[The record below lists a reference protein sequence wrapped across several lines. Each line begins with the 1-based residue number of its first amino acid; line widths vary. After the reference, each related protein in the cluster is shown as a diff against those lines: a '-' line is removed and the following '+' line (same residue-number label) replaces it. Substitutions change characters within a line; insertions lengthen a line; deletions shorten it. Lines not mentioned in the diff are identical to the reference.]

1 MRSFINTACAVALA
15 IGLAPMQAQAITV
28 TFDLPYSYPG
38 SYIESGVT
46 VSQSG
51 GLILADNN
59 ADSSM
64 DIFNAVNQSQPITFT
79 FGALSTLDALD
90 IVGLM
95 GVADAHMQSN
105 LGGSFHVLGMGT
117 FLLNSLP
124 AAQQTLW
131 TGISSFT
138 WTQLGGAM
146 MLDNVVFALCAT
158 GPCAPPAQNP
168 VANPE
173 PASVVLMGSGLAGLA
188 AWRLRRQRAVS
199 SQN

>member
-38 SYIESGVT
+38 SYIESGMT
-46 VSQSG
+46 VSQTG
-51 GLILADNN
+51 GLILGDNN
-59 ADSSM
+59 ADASN
-64 DIFNAVNQSQPITFT
+64 DIFQASYYSPIAFT
-79 FGALSTLDALD
+79 FDAVSTLDAFD

-95 GVADAHMQSN
+95 GETDAHFQSN
-105 LGGSFHVLGMGT
+105 LGGSFHVFGMGT
-117 FLLNSLP
+117 FMLASLP
-124 AAQQTLW
+124 VAEQTMW

-138 WTQLGGAM
+138 WTQLGGVM
-146 MLDNVVFALCAT
+146 MLDNLTFALCAT
-158 GPCAPPAQNP
+158 GPCAPPAQDM

-188 AWRLRRQRAVS
+188 AWRLRKKKTAI